1 MVCMTFLSSENKTQK
16 CVFLIFFGNCLYNLK
31 EGVVVAL
38 CILYK
43 NKNPMRTMQKII
55 TDYYNISFNC
65 CEIVAIEIEHSFEQ
79 STFEISIEK
88 N

>member
-1 MVCMTFLSSENKTQK
+1 
-16 CVFLIFFGNCLYNLK
+16 
-31 EGVVVAL
+31 
-38 CILYK
+38 
-43 NKNPMRTMQKII
+43 MQKII

>member
-1 MVCMTFLSSENKTQK
+1 MC
-16 CVFLIFFGNCLYNLK
+16 FLIFFGNCSYNLK

-43 NKNPMRTMQKII
+43 NKNPMRTMQEII
-55 TDYYNISFNC
+55 IDYYNISFNC
-65 CEIVAIEIEHSFEQ
+65 CEIVAIEIEYNFEQ